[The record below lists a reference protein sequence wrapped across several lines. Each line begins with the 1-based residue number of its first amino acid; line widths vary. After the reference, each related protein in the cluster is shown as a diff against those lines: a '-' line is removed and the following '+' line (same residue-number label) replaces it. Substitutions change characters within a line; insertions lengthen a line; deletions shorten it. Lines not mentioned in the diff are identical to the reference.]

1 MLAAAVV
8 MMLFAGGFAYAA
20 HSWLGPDTFKGP
32 SAKGTVQRMLSHA
45 ARLSPDERDDAVQQC
60 VAKLEPMP
68 TVRRAFKLSQ
78 SSEARR
84 DSDKLLVVGAICDC
98 IVNQFEDRS
107 TLLQFKLIMTT
118 LRNASAVVGLN
129 YFPDVPKLRKA
140 AMAEGMSESTYRD
153 ELRQLGPI
161 VKSSAVTCRKKFQGR

>member
-1 MLAAAVV
+1 MMAAAVATL
-8 MMLFAGGFAYAA
+8 LFAGGFAYAA
-20 HSWLGPDTFKGP
+20 HSWLGPD
-32 SAKGTVQRMLSHA
+32 SANVRSTNSQRSLSHA
-45 ARLSPDERDDAVQQC
+45 ARLSPDERDDAVHRC

-68 TVRRAFKLSQ
+68 TLRRTFKLSQ
-78 SSEARR
+78 ASEARR
-84 DSDKLLVVGAICDC
+84 DADKLLIVGAICDC

-118 LRNASAVVGLN
+118 LRNTSAVVGLN